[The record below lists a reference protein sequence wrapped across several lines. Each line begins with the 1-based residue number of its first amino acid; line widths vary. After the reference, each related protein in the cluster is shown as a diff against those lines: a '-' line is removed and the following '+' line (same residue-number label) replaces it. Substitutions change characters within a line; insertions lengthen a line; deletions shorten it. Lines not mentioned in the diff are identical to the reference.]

1 MLDTLAYLFLNT
13 RLGIFLIAIIVC
25 LLIII
30 LGSFISHK
38 DYNNIGVGFQALCT
52 AFLFFFVLTYV
63 FF

>member
-13 RLGIFLIAIIVC
+13 RLGILLIAIIVC

-38 DYNNIGVGFQALCT
+38 DDKNIGLGFQALGT